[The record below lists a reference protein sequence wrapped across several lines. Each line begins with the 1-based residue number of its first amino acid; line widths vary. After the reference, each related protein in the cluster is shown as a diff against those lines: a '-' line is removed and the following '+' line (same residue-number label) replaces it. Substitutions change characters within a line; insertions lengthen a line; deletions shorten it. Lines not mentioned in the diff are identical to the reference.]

1 MIKRGFTLIETVVVI
16 AISVMALLALVNLFI
31 VFNSIYGYQNAFIA
45 AAGSAG
51 GSMNSLEAYVSQAE
65 NVLASRTVSGTSYSS
80 GTSTLVLEIPS
91 IDSSG
96 NALPSAKD
104 YVVFHASGT
113 VLYRIVAADN
123 QSSRLSGQK
132 QMSGTLSSLSLT
144 YDDSDFTQVTN
155 IVVDIRTQAVY
166 KQQIVQS
173 RLIEQLYLRNFYPL

>member
-1 MIKRGFTLIETVVVI
+1 M
-16 AISVMALLALVNLFI
+16 
-31 VFNSIYGYQNAFIA
+31 
-45 AAGSAG
+45 
-51 GSMNSLEAYVSQAE
+51 
-65 NVLASRTVSGTSYSS
+65 
-80 GTSTLVLEIPS
+80 P
-91 IDSSG
+91 
-96 NALPSAKD
+96 
-104 YVVFHASGT
+104 
-113 VLYRIVAADN
+113 YRIVAADN